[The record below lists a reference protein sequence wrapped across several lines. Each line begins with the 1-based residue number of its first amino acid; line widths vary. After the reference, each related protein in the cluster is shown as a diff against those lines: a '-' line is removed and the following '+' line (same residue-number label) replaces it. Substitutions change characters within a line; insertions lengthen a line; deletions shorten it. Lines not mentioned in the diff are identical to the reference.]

1 MRLTKFRF
9 LFTIGNCW
17 DRVSAFSITEARI
30 LAQAERIK
38 NALTYTI
45 IHEQWFNE
53 ETHQWCENND

>member
-38 NALTYTI
+38 NA
-45 IHEQWFNE
+45 
-53 ETHQWCENND
+53 